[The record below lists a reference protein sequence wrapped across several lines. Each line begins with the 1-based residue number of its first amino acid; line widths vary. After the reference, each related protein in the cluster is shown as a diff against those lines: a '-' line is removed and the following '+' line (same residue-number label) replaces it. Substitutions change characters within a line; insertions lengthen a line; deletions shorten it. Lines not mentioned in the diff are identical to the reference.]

1 MLAIENL
8 VCHQSWHFIV
18 WLYFRMLA
26 YPKRVKEALQ
36 AFLLDPFGPIVIAR
50 TFCFKWS
57 TKLVKIGVA
66 RHLSTQG
73 LDESHRGRDS
83 LTQQHLWGKHY
94 AK

>member
-1 MLAIENL
+1 
-8 VCHQSWHFIV
+8 
-18 WLYFRMLA
+18 MLA

-36 AFLLDPFGPIVIAR
+36 AFLLDPLGPIVIAR